1 MAQVETTA
9 GAPKAID
16 PEVEEA
22 LKAALGHREA
32 YAARESQSTRNPHSA
47 RKGRPLAELMKLPHA
62 ERVLVQWRTAFGC
75 PIADDAKTQFSIE
88 CLGQTFILADVR
100 LWIEM
105 HPQKARK
112 ELHTS
117 TVHLEF
123 FFDGQLAEIAEDPKV
138 FEKGFEDMIEFQLQ
152 EKRRR
157 EFRKKLADRQQSAG
171 ARKRAADP
179 QASVEDAEGGG
190 SSSSCIEDD
199 SDWRAYLKKPVPPT
213 ELNYRATREAGCMI
227 RFLVCQTS
235 LSVSAA
241 EELGQ
246 AAFQEHFPID
256 GKDQDIVPSTLPLP
270 KWVHCL
276 SIFSAIFTLVG
287 ILILITVFKDAFSWG
302 RGPSLVPP

>member
-1 MAQVETTA
+1 MAQVETA
-9 GAPKAID
+9 ADAPKAAD

-32 YAARESQSTRNPHSA
+32 YAARQSQSTRNPHSA

-117 TVHLEF
+117 NVHLEF

-138 FEKGFEDMIEFQLQ
+138 FEKAFQDMIEFQLQ
-152 EKRRR
+152 EKRRT
-157 EFRKKLADRQQSAG
+157 EFRKKLASRQSAG

-179 QASVEDAEGGG
+179 QATVDDAEGGG
-190 SSSSCIEDD
+190 SSSSCVEDD
-199 SDWRAYLKKPVPPT
+199 SDWRAYLNKPVPPT

-256 GKDQDIVPSTLPLP
+256 GKEQDIVPSTMPLP
-270 KWVHCL
+270 KWVYCL
-276 SIFSAIFTLVG
+276 GVFSAIFTLVG
-287 ILILITVFKDAFSWG
+287 ILILITVFKDAF
-302 RGPSLVPP
+302 RGPSLAPP